1 MHAPHSFPRANP
13 HRISATLL
21 SAVGGSNTNAI
32 FGEETQMDV
41 TSRQIVEGN
50 PAGVVE
56 PESEEFDV
64 IEPIRD
70 EADESERPELS
81 IGELEE
87 IFSEL

>member
-1 MHAPHSFPRANP
+1 
-13 HRISATLL
+13 
-21 SAVGGSNTNAI
+21 
-32 FGEETQMDV
+32 MDV

-81 IGELEE
+81 IEELEE
-87 IFSEL
+87 IFSELT